1 MGVVKRRLDI
11 NYNLPQ
17 YTILVE
23 SLKKKFGD
31 RLKTLGEI
39 SDVVCGPFGSSIKN
53 SDYQENGIPLIRITN
68 ITKEGYMNYDEIIYI
83 SEELGNSLSRTQVKP
98 RDIVISQRGTLGQ
111 CAIIDDKFK
120 KLNIS
125 ANIIAVKNIRG
136 ISPEFVRNYF
146 LSSIGQA
153 LLGRNVS
160 GQVQQK
166 ITTQDIADLLIPT
179 DCNEAVLLPV
189 VERAYKIYQQKM
201 QQADEL
207 LYGLDCVLMEA
218 LAITMPT
225 YENRIVCA
233 VSLGEIQFSNMI
245 GAEYYHPERVATINM
260 MRNENLNIKKLDD
273 IVSFQRDIVS
283 SSNNEEKY
291 LGLSGVQSH
300 IGELSG
306 IDEDVAGQAFRY
318 QEEDVLYGRLR
329 PYLNKVL
336 LAEKSGICST
346 EFHVMRVKNKAKLL
360 PAYLAAVMRSALI
373 LSQTRH
379 MMTGNTH
386 PRISNDD
393 VKNLYIPVPNIE
405 IQKEIVS
412 AITQKRMDARKL
424 RLEAE
429 QEWQESKLQFDKE
442 LLGESKE

>member
-1 MGVVKRRLDI
+1 M
-11 NYNLPQ
+11 PQ

-23 SLKKKFGD
+23 SLKEKFGD

-39 SDVVCGPFGSSIKN
+39 SDVICGPFGSSIKN
-53 SDYQENGIPLIRITN
+53 SDYQESGIPLIRITN

-83 SEELGNSLSRTQVKP
+83 SEELGDSLSRTQVKP

-111 CAIIDDKFK
+111 CAIVDDKFK

-146 LSSIGQA
+146 LSSIGQS
-153 LLGRNVS
+153 LLERNVS

-179 DCNEAVLLPV
+179 DCNEAVLLSIA
-189 VERAYKIYQQKM
+189 EKAYKIYQQKM
-201 QQADEL
+201 KQADEL
-207 LYGLDCVLMEA
+207 LYGLDSVLMEA

-225 YENRIVCA
+225 YEDRIVCA
-233 VSLGEIQFSNMI
+233 VSLADIQFNKMM
-245 GAEYYHPERVATINM
+245 GAEYYHPERIAIINM
-260 MRNENLNIKKLDD
+260 MRNANLNIEKLDD

-283 SSNNEEKY
+283 SSDNEERY

-300 IGELSG
+300 TGELSG
-306 IDEDVAGQAFRY
+306 IDEDAVGQAFRY

-329 PYLNKVL
+329 PYLNKVF

-346 EFHVMRVKNKAKLL
+346 EYHVMRVKKEAKLL
-360 PAYLAAVMRSALI
+360 PAYLATVMRSKLI
-373 LSQTRH
+373 LSQTRY

-393 VKNLYIPVPNIE
+393 VKNLYIPVPDME
-405 IQKEIVS
+405 IQKELVS
-412 AITQKRMDARKL
+412 VIAQNRINARKL

-429 QEWQESKLQFDKE
+429 QEWKESRLQFDKE
-442 LLGESKE
+442 LLGE